1 MKKTL
6 FRLSLPA
13 LACAAAIFTGSALG
27 AFFAGTPAEAR
38 EHAPAACRDDAPD
51 VFAHA
56 RERLEKILETEPLSQ
71 LKMTMAAAEI
81 FRLAEAEI
89 DWLECDVENA
99 PAFDEAEYARERD
112 AWRARFDAALN
123 APSDF
128 DGGTMEHAE
137 RALRAAELLR
147 ERASA
152 LRARLEK
159 TR

>member
-1 MKKTL
+1 MTKTL
-6 FRLSLPA
+6 FRISLSA
-13 LACAAAIFTGSALG
+13 LVCAAAVFTGSALG

-38 EHAPAACRDDAPD
+38 ERVSVDVFAAPD
-51 VFAHA
+51 VFAQA
-56 RERLEKILETEPLSQ
+56 RERLEKILETEPFSQ
-71 LKMTMAAAEI
+71 LEMTMASAEI

-89 DWLECDVENA
+89 DWLECAVVNA
-99 PAFDEAEYARERD
+99 PAFDETEYARERD

-128 DGGTMEHAE
+128 DGGTMEHAD

>member
-1 MKKTL
+1 MKKVTT
-6 FRLSLPA
+6 SV
-13 LACAAAIFTGSALG
+13 CAVAVGLLCGGALG
-27 AFFAGTPAEAR
+27 AFFAGADAE
-38 EHAPAACRDDAPD
+38 PSDVPD

-56 RERLEKILETEPLSQ
+56 RERLEKILETDPLSQ

-89 DWLECDVENA
+89 DWLECDVENG

-128 DGGTMEHAE
+128 DGGTMEHAD

>member
-1 MKKTL
+1 MPRTL

-27 AFFAGTPAEAR
+27 AFFAGTSAEAR
-38 EHAPAACRDDAPD
+38 EHAPAARRDDAPD
-51 VFAHA
+51 VLAHA
-56 RERLEKILETEPLSQ
+56 RECLETILETEPLSQ
-71 LKMTMAAAEI
+71 LEMTMASAEI

-89 DWLECDVENA
+89 DWLECAVENG

-112 AWRARFDAALN
+112 AWRASLSAALN

-128 DGGTMEHAE
+128 DGGTAEHAD

-152 LRARLEK
+152 LRERLGK

>member
-38 EHAPAACRDDAPD
+38 EHAPAACRDDAPTSS
-51 VFAHA
+51 
-56 RERLEKILETEPLSQ
+56 RERLEKILKTEPLSQ

-89 DWLECDVENA
+89 DWLECDVEND